1 MPRRMDDPTPTR
13 SQPLATVK
21 TVGWIVG
28 ALLAGALIAILLV
41 DHKVHVAD
49 VGSDSLVPWWM
60 TVGWGLLFYVLYWVG
75 FRYLLRTLRRH
86 DAANRRLICDLTE
99 ANENLELAQKMG
111 STGTWTAVR

>member
-1 MPRRMDDPTPTR
+1 MVGFFHAPTPHSRSLPIPAPSMPRRMDDPTPTR

-21 TVGWIVG
+21 TVGWVVG

-60 TVGWGLLFYVLYWVG
+60 AVGWGLLFYVLYWVG

-86 DAANRRLICDLTE
+86 GNPP
-99 ANENLELAQKMG
+99 
-111 STGTWTAVR
+111 TG